1 MPKVFQ
7 VAPKR
12 TIRRNGQVL
21 TQDMSLTVTT
31 QSQTNSPFNN
41 GAKELKEMYLR
52 IYGFDYQK
60 ACCSSA
66 DFSFEVLG

>member
-7 VAPKR
+7 VTPKR

-21 TQDMSLTVTT
+21 TPDMSITVTT
-31 QSQTNSPFNN
+31 RSHTNSPFNN
-41 GAKELKEMYLR
+41 GASELKEMYMR

-60 ACCSSA
+60 ACCSWA
-66 DFSFEVLG
+66 DFSFTVLG

>member
-7 VAPKR
+7 VTPKR

-21 TQDMSLTVTT
+21 TPDMTLTVTT
-31 QSQTNSPFNN
+31 RAHTNSPFNN
-41 GAKELKEMYLR
+41 GASELKEMYMR

-66 DFSFEVLG
+66 DFQYEVIG